1 MEHTI
6 QSVAKQFQIS
16 SRTLRYYEEL
26 GLIKPKRTET
36 GRRLYSKRDIAKL
49 KLVFRGKRYG
59 FNLEEIK
66 EMILLFDLDQTGI
79 KQLERTIEY
88 GQQKLKEI
96 DGRIAELCEMREEIL
111 LLQEKF
117 QQKLNILKEE
127 E

>member
-59 FNLEEIK
+59 FKLEEIK

-88 GQQKLKEI
+88 GQQKVQEI

>member
-49 KLVFRGKRYG
+49 KLIFRGKRYG

-66 EMILLFDLDQTGI
+66 EMILLFDIDRTGI

-88 GQQKLKEI
+88 GEQKVKEI
-96 DGRIAELCEMREEIL
+96 NERIAELCEMREEIL